1 MGGYRLLYVVKSK
14 NGKNV
19 FLCQY
24 IHSFVFP
31 EMAGSTPINPP
42 LTFVGKTYR
51 VHQKSMEL
59 FCHSYLWY
67 IIFLIRPR
75 LIMLG

>member
-1 MGGYRLLYVVKSK
+1 MGGYRLLYVAKSK

-51 VHQKSMEL
+51 VHQNPWNFSV
-59 FCHSYLWY
+59 
-67 IIFLIRPR
+67 IRIYGT
-75 LIMLG
+75 LYF